1 MGIPPSGEHTAMTR
15 EEYLR
20 QRDKEAKQ
28 PERKRTTVHKSSYSS
43 WGSECVQSGGLSL
56 LKLKAQSIL
65 WGGLCA
71 S

>member
-1 MGIPPSGEHTAMTR
+1 MKGKIMSITPSGEHTAMTR

-43 WGSECVQSGGLSL
+43 WGSE
-56 LKLKAQSIL
+56 
-65 WGGLCA
+65 
-71 S
+71 